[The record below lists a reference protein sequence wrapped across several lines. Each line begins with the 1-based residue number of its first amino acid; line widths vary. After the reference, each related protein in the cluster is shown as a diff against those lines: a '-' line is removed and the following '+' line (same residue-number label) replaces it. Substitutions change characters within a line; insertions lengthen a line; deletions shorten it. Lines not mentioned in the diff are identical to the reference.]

1 MKLPGKRFGPP
12 PLRGPDPKGLK
23 IKPGKIKPIPVSDNF
38 PRFKNGGLSN
48 NTVMKKYKRSRIA

>member
-12 PLRGPDPKGLK
+12 PLKGPDPKGLK

-48 NTVMKKYKRSRIA
+48 NTVMKKYKRSQIG